1 MRLSQAADYALR
13 AVLYLARQGEGTI
26 VDAQTICEEE
36 SVPKRFLLKIFR
48 ELAQTKI
55 IESYRGKNGGYAL
68 GIDPAKITL
77 RDVIEAVDGPIVVNR
92 CLIDPAECNKINGN
106 SCRTCTIHE
115 ALFDVQQTI
124 VNKLEEYTFAD
135 LLNS

>member
-13 AVLYLARQGEGTI
+13 AVLYLAKQGTGVI

-36 SVPKRFLLKIFR
+36 NIPKRFLLKIFR
-48 ELAQTKI
+48 ELAQTSI

-68 GIDPAKITL
+68 AIVPAKITL

-92 CLIDPAECNKINGN
+92 CLVDPDECNKINGS
-106 SCRTCTIHE
+106 SCRTCTIHG

-124 VNKLEEYTFAD
+124 INRLDEYSFAD

>member
-26 VDAQTICEEE
+26 VDAQTICEDEKI
-36 SVPKRFLLKIFR
+36 PKRFLLKIFR
-48 ELAQTKI
+48 ELAQTRI

-68 GIDPAKITL
+68 ALDPAKITL

-92 CLIDPAECNKINGN
+92 CLIDPAECNKINGS
-106 SCRTCTIHE
+106 SCRTCKIHG

-124 VNKLEEYTFAD
+124 VSKLDEYSFAD
-135 LLNS
+135 LLKS